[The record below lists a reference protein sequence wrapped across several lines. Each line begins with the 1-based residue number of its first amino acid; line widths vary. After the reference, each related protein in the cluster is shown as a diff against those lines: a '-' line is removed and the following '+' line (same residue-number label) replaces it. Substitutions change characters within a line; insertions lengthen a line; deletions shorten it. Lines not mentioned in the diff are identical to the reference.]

1 MPRLSIQKAVSC
13 THAEYVRHAGTK
25 VEVVRYAEDMAYVNV
40 YHGTEAMPTPLVPE
54 YTKFN
59 LVRRALIDFYGIEL
73 PFQRQLSFAGRE
85 GASRRTAY
93 AVVRQ

>member
-13 THAEYVRHAGTK
+13 THAEYARHAGTK
-25 VEVVRYAEDMAYVNV
+25 VEIVRYTEDMAYVNV
-40 YHGTEAMPTPLVPE
+40 FHGTEAMSTPLVPE

-93 AVVRQ
+93 AIVRQ